1 MTPAQRLR
9 ELFARKEFLPM
20 PGCFDGLS
28 AKLIAAAGYKV
39 GFMSGFAVSG
49 ARLGLPDTG
58 LISVS
63 EMLDTLRSCVNAAG
77 DMPIIGDGDTGYG
90 NALNVQR
97 TVADY
102 ARAGAAAVM
111 IEDQVSP
118 KKCGHTKGKAVIG
131 REEARMK
138 IRAAVEAR
146 QDLQK
151 KGHDILIL
159 ARTDARAPHGFDE
172 ALERCRIFEAEGAD
186 ITFLEA
192 PESEDEMRRYCAAM
206 TKPCMANM
214 VHGGK
219 TPILPG
225 ERLGKLGYALAVYPI
240 VTLSAA
246 ITAMRAALEALKP
259 GSNVGLPPMVG
270 FPELQ
275 QIVGFPAYWE
285 REERYKAAE

>member
-9 ELFARKEFLPM
+9 DLFARKEFLPM

-28 AKLIAAAGYKV
+28 AKLVADAGYKV

-49 ARLGLPDTG
+49 ARLGMPDTG

-97 TVADY
+97 TVVDY

-118 KKCGHTKGKAVIG
+118 KKCGHTKGKAVIS

-146 QDLQK
+146 TN
-151 KGHDILIL
+151 HDILIL
-159 ARTDARAPHGFDE
+159 ARTDARATHDFDE
-172 ALERCRIFEAEGAD
+172 ALERCRLFEAEGAD

-192 PESEDEMRRYCAAM
+192 PVSEDEMRRYCAAM

-225 ERLGKLGYALAVYPI
+225 EQLGRLGYALAVYPI

-246 ITAMRAALEALKP
+246 ITAMRAALEAIKP
-259 GSNVGLPPMVG
+259 GSNAKLPPMVD
-270 FPELQ
+270 FPEMQ

-285 REERYKAAE
+285 REARYKAAE